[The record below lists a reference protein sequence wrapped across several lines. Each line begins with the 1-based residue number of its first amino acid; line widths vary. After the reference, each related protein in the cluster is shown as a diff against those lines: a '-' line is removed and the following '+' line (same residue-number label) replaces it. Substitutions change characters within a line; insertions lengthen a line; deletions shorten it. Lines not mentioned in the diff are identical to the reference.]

1 MTKGNWIISKCFSAN
16 DVLSLRLRMN
26 TLHRFDSNAKHIRT
40 SLLFILILFITTF
53 SACKSTA
60 QTTEKDST
68 NITKDSLIPNA
79 DYTLIKEIK
88 IEANRLATDKLQNI
102 YIATT
107 ENELIKYDS
116 KGKELYKYSN
126 FDLGEIS
133 HIDASNPFNI
143 LVYYED
149 YQAIEI
155 LDRTLT
161 KTAEFDLF
169 NSDAPTVRAVAMS
182 NDQFIWIYDELNF
195 KLKKLNTSGE
205 VIFESANL
213 SIIFENDYIPTF
225 VAELGGN
232 VYLSAPNKSVYVF
245 DIFGNYINNE
255 PFSIPTAKLQLLQN
269 VYVYRKEG
277 VFYIHN
283 PTLGRIYTSK
293 LVMPVTKFKVIDAEI
308 RKNQMVILE
317 EEQLKIYTFE
327 QN

>member
-1 MTKGNWIISKCFSAN
+1 MNKANWIISNHFTEKAKISQ
-16 DVLSLRLRMN
+16 SLIFAL
-26 TLHRFDSNAKHIRT
+26 FF
-40 SLLFILILFITTF
+40 LLINGL

-60 QTTEKDST
+60 QSIKKDST
-68 NITKDSLIPNA
+68 NTTKDSLIPNA

-88 IEANRLATDKLQNI
+88 IEANLLATDKLQNI
-102 YIATT
+102 YIATI

-116 KGKELYKYSN
+116 KGNELYRYSN

-143 LVYYED
+143 LLYYED
-149 YQAIEI
+149 YQTIEI

-182 NDQFIWIYDELNF
+182 NDQYIWIYDEVNF
-195 KLKKLNTSGE
+195 KLKKLNTSGDI
-205 VIFESANL
+205 IFESANL

-225 VAELGGN
+225 VAELGEN
-232 VYLSAPNKSVYVF
+232 VYLVAPNKSVYVF
-245 DIFGNYINNE
+245 DVFGNYINNE
-255 PFSIPTAKLQLLQN
+255 PFSIPSAKLQLLQN

-283 PTLGRIYTSK
+283 PTLGGIYTSK
-293 LVMPVTKFKVIDAEI
+293 LVMPVTKYKVVDAEI